1 MTNRAPDLCGTPAS
15 TGPGIDRLDVPFGSA
30 SMEAL
35 YGPVTATGLRRLLI
49 DGSIAVDVVAYD
61 SIRKI
66 SVGAGQRS
74 SPLQIP

>member
-1 MTNRAPDLCGTPAS
+1 
-15 TGPGIDRLDVPFGSA
+15 
-30 SMEAL
+30 MEAL